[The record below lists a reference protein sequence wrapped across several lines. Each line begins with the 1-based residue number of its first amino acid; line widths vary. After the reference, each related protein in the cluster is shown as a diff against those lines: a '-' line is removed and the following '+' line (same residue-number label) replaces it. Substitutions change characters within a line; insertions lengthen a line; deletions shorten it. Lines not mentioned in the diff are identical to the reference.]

1 MKIEFNPECVRGCVF
16 AGPKGQRCGCLPVL
30 SCKCTRV
37 FVSLS
42 EERGDRS
49 ACVRVCVCP
58 CVPAAGLP
66 ASRWEGANVFV
77 PRLPGRVKM
86 APGNAALD

>member
-1 MKIEFNPECVRGCVF
+1 MC
-16 AGPKGQRCGCLPVL
+16 
-30 SCKCTRV
+30 
-37 FVSLS
+37 
-42 EERGDRS
+42 

>member
-1 MKIEFNPECVRGCVF
+1 MCVCVCASVCMCVCVSVCPCVCVRG
-16 AGPKGQRCGCLPVL
+16 
-30 SCKCTRV
+30 
-37 FVSLS
+37 FVS
-42 EERGDRS
+42 
-49 ACVRVCVCP
+49 VCP

-66 ASRWEGANVFV
+66 ASQWEGAIVFV